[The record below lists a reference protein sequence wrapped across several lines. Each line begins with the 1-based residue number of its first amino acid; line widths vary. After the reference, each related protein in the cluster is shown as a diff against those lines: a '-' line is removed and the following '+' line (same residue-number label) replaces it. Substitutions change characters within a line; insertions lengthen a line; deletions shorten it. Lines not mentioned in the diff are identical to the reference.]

1 MKIKVSAPGKLLL
14 FGEHSVVYGYPC
26 LVTAVDK
33 RIFIEGEMIEGSED
47 QIFTPQVKENK
58 FVLEAI
64 RIIKEKFQIKKAIRI
79 STFGDFSHR
88 VGLGSSSAVTVA
100 TLKLLSELFG
110 IEMSQKQIFD
120 FSYEVVLNIQKV
132 GSGFDVA
139 VATFG
144 KTIYFVK
151 AGKVIE
157 PINVDNLPLM
167 VGYSQIKADTPTLI
181 LKVAEMHKI
190 EKEKTEIIFQK
201 ITALVEKAKNNI
213 ANFELVGRLMTENHQ
228 LLKELGVSTEKL
240 DHLVEAAVDA
250 GAWGAKLSGAGGG
263 DCMICLVNPLKRKWV
278 EDAIIKEGGEI
289 IKVQNNAQGV
299 IIEEKID

>member
-1 MKIKVSAPGKLLL
+1 
-14 FGEHSVVYGYPC
+14 
-26 LVTAVDK
+26 
-33 RIFIEGEMIEGSED
+33 
-47 QIFTPQVKENK
+47 
-58 FVLEAI
+58 
-64 RIIKEKFQIKKAIRI
+64 
-79 STFGDFSHR
+79 
-88 VGLGSSSAVTVA
+88 VTVA